1 MWAVRVQ
8 GVDLARKMEEGVVG
22 KPRRDPATG
31 WLADQSLPHTDI
43 GFVKA
48 RAPLLEK
55 LMGCMYCTVYCT
67 CTVLYCRITDSI
79 TTTN

>member
-48 RAPLLEK
+48 RAP
-55 LMGCMYCTVYCT
+55 YCKIDGLH
-67 CTVLYCRITDSI
+67 VLHCICI
-79 TTTN
+79 L